1 MYHFRALTGH
11 QNLSSAT
18 DEKDLMSATK
28 MSGGKKDS
36 DWFFVRNPNLGMRRT
51 PPGSHR
57 MCPSSIVRECS
68 SLRRRDV
75 ATANRKVTLMDR
87 SNKVELP
94 MGSKGDL
101 DNEDSTLKRSQ
112 DGISLRVGG
121 RETNIPLTNWPK
133 ALLSDTEV
141 LSGKPRWI
149 AAMAER

>member
-101 DNEDSTLKRSQ
+101 DNEDSTLKRSESQ

-121 RETNIPLTNWPK
+121 RETNK